1 MGERNDGIGVGC
13 RIDGWRICSS
23 RPPDRAPAIRPVNQ
37 ARAARPSRVHAARPC
52 RYWTMYRRLLRHRT
66 CGASRAR
73 RGNQLWAVLPG
84 HDQRAR
90 PTGTTN
96 GYEQGGGR
104 LFSRGDNARAAVRV
118 VRDTLDP
125 GRVIADLGGAERA
138 VPPGLRREEQLWAV
152 LSGRYPRARPP
163 GTTNRRG
170 NRHDQQALG
179 HARRALCLVGGAAR
193 ARQLSNGKDSCPR
206 LVLLT
211 GAQAGTLRPP
221 MHAHCHRPTK
231 RERVWQPFL
240 VCIARL
246 REAHS
251 SLPEGGLHCVARLRR
266 RGVAASGGRAT
277 ARSVTESDANTSLRP
292 GMHCEGG
299 TSERNICWLS

>member
-73 RGNQLWAVLPG
+73 RGN
-84 HDQRAR
+84 
-90 PTGTTN
+90 
-96 GYEQGGGR
+96 
-104 LFSRGDNARAAVRV
+104 
-118 VRDTLDP
+118 
-125 GRVIADLGGAERA
+125 
-138 VPPGLRREEQLWAV
+138 QLWAV

-299 TSERNICWLS
+299 TSREEHLLAVLAPARVPPSPSPMQHIVQRADPLVAAQVPVVSAGGDELAARPSCCSCPRYSRLSTMAGYSQSS